1 MLKNG
6 NMLHESALMQLQF
19 LEEMF
24 LEMKLV
30 LQLKQQPQN

>member
-1 MLKNG
+1 MINVSK
-6 NMLHESALMQLQF
+6 EF

-30 LQLKQQPQN
+30 LQLKQQPQNK